1 MKNIHE
7 FPTVGESYDEASIW
21 VARMDRGL
29 TADDEEALKRW
40 LSESD
45 DNRAV
50 LLRITNLWDRM
61 DTLSRLSDIFPH
73 ASAQQRKPVRLP
85 LGLAASLVVAVIGLW
100 GGIELYQAADS
111 EQEVTMPATFLH
123 ETAIGEQAAVVLP
136 DGTQITLN
144 TNSLLRVSYTEESR
158 LVTLERGEI
167 HVLVSHDPAR
177 RFSVIVNDRVVQ
189 AVGTEFNIKITSDQ
203 SIELLVTDGI
213 VIVGILENA
222 ASSDWPNTPVI
233 VPPSAV
239 SVSAGQSI
247 TLTSSEEE
255 FRTIEVEPEDIEVRL
270 SWTEGSLIFRGESL
284 EEAIAE
290 IGRYTTVE
298 FRFLDEESKKVR
310 VVGLFQTGDV
320 DGLLSALRENFN
332 ISYERTDD
340 GTILLSARQ

>member
-7 FPTVGESYDEASIW
+7 FPIVDKSFDEASIW

-29 TADDEEALKRW
+29 TADDEQALKRW

-45 DNRAV
+45 DNRSV
-50 LLRITNLWDRM
+50 LLGMTNLWDRM
-61 DTLSRLSDIFPH
+61 DTVSRLSDIFPH
-73 ASAQQRKPVRLP
+73 TTEQQRKSVRLP
-85 LGLAASLVVAVIGLW
+85 LGLAASLVVAVVGLW
-100 GGIELYQAADS
+100 VGTALYQATDS
-111 EQEVTMPATFLH
+111 VQAVTAPATYVY

-136 DGTQITLN
+136 DGTQVTLN
-144 TNSLLRVSYTEESR
+144 TNSLIRVSYTEERR

-167 HVLVSHDPAR
+167 HVQVSHDPAR

-213 VIVGILENA
+213 VIVGILEDA
-222 ASSDWPNTPVI
+222 ASGDRPDTPVI

-239 SVSAGQSI
+239 SVSAGQAI
-247 TLTSSEEE
+247 TLASSEEE
-255 FRTIEVEPEDIEVRL
+255 LRTIEVESEEVEVRL
-270 SWTEGSLIFRGESL
+270 SWTEGNLIFRGESL
-284 EEAIAE
+284 EEAMAE
-290 IGRYTTVE
+290 IGRYTSVE

-310 VVGLFQTGDV
+310 VAGLFQTGDV
-320 DGLLSALRENFN
+320 DGLLSALREYFN
-332 ISYERTDD
+332 ISYDRIDD

>member
-1 MKNIHE
+1 ML
-7 FPTVGESYDEASIW
+7 FRS
-21 VARMDRGL
+21 
-29 TADDEEALKRW
+29 
-40 LSESD
+40 
-45 DNRAV
+45 
-50 LLRITNLWDRM
+50 
-61 DTLSRLSDIFPH
+61 
-73 ASAQQRKPVRLP
+73 
-85 LGLAASLVVAVIGLW
+85 
-100 GGIELYQAADS
+100 
-111 EQEVTMPATFLH
+111 
-123 ETAIGEQAAVVLP
+123 
-136 DGTQITLN
+136 
-144 TNSLLRVSYTEESR
+144 
-158 LVTLERGEI
+158 
-167 HVLVSHDPAR
+167 
-177 RFSVIVNDRVVQ
+177 
-189 AVGTEFNIKITSDQ
+189 VGTEFNIKITSDQ

-222 ASSDWPNTPVI
+222 ASIDWPNTPVI

-255 FRTIEVEPEDIEVRL
+255 LRTIEVEPEDIEVRL

-284 EEAIAE
+284 EEAMAE